1 MADDT
6 FSPGDFDNVLRRV
19 DDALAA
25 GEDKDEVEAW
35 ALGWIADRYG
45 TNFGTL
51 GAVRRANLAE
61 GGEGGKLRGMAQ
73 GATFGLADELTGAW
87 KFISALA
94 PGGRP
99 IGEAG
104 QAYREGQQRSQAG
117 VERFRREHPVQAA
130 LSEVAGGLLVPGLGT
145 VGLARAGA
153 PVFRGLSSASRVARA
168 GSGGLLGTAGAT
180 THLAGEAEP
189 GFRSRVSAG
198 VPTWAGGEAPG
209 WIHPL
214 SAAAGGA
221 FSAASPISR
230 AMGGP
235 TATQAR
241 VRGPL
246 PYKLQSPIVRTPP
259 PVQGPRPQPGKVA
272 ELLEPVR
279 QTGQAVADKIPVR
292 LRSPLAKVPEGEF
305 FGRPQGQATGEILA
319 EQTGRGV
326 VPPPITASRPT
337 TGRVATTEDG
347 YKFFETPDGKW
358 VDNLDPSGRD
368 MTFNSLAELE
378 AAPIG
383 VTIERAGAAVRPPTP
398 RPLPMRGAQG
408 GTTDVAGEVGA
419 VVNRAKT
426 QREGLEAAL
435 EVDKQAVY
443 GPLDALYATPITRT
457 ATGRIRPQGWATDA
471 AVGAGHATEEVI
483 DAARADARKL
493 AGFLKAKG
501 LDRVFSGRTVHSQA
515 DKEALAQA
523 GALLR
528 TKTDNGLNPSIKGM
542 QALRR
547 SLINITR
554 GQTAPEAAHK
564 ALDDVEDI
572 IRRMFPELEAADEI
586 FKRSRQ
592 QLDGFNLGAKKSSR
606 TLSFRNPDVELGL
619 GTSVD
624 ELRHSID
631 EVMEIVKNTGGDL
644 AQQQAVASQFLDGV
658 FHRTILA
665 PLQTRQR
672 TQVIRKLQEMMG
684 PGGDRTWLRTFFER
698 APNPKAAFEEFE
710 RQFARDIPA
719 AVKLMEGLAGG
730 LGRGVREFGLAA
742 GGLLGKG
749 ITKTPEVTTP
759 NSPGLLGR

>member
-6 FSPGDFDNVLRRV
+6 FSPGDFDTVLSRV

-45 TNFGTL
+45 TNFRTL
-51 GAVRRANLAE
+51 GEVRRANLAE

-73 GATFGLADELTGAW
+73 GATFGLADEGVGIW
-87 KFISALA
+87 EGIKALA
-94 PGGRP
+94 PGGVTP
-99 IGEAG
+99 GEA
-104 QAYREGQQRSQAG
+104 YSEGQQRSQAG
-117 VERFRREHPVQAA
+117 VERFRREHPVQAGF
-130 LSEVAGGLLVPGLGT
+130 SEAAGGLLVPGLGT

-153 PVFRGLSSASRVARA
+153 PVFRGLSSASRLARA
-168 GSGGLLGTAGAT
+168 GSGGLLGTVGAT

-221 FSAASPISR
+221 FSAASPMSR
-230 AMGGP
+230 AAGGP

-246 PYKLQSPIVRTPP
+246 PYKPQSPIVRTPP

-279 QTGQAVADKIPVR
+279 QAGQAVADKIPVR
-292 LRSPLAKVPEGEF
+292 LRSPLARVPEGEF

-326 VPPPITASRPT
+326 VPPPITAPRP
-337 TGRVATTEDG
+337 R
-347 YKFFETPDGKW
+347 P
-358 VDNLDPSGRD
+358 
-368 MTFNSLAELE
+368 
-378 AAPIG
+378 
-383 VTIERAGAAVRPPTP
+383 RPPG
-398 RPLPMRGAQG
+398 PLPMRGAQG

-419 VVNRAKT
+419 VVNRART

-435 EVDKQAVY
+435 EVDRQAVY
-443 GPLDALYATPITRT
+443 GPLDALYSPPTTKTP
-457 ATGRIRPQGWATDA
+457 TGQFRAEGWATDA

-493 AGFLKAKG
+493 AKYLKTNH
-501 LDRVFSGRTVHSQA
+501 LDRVFSGSTVTSKA
-515 DKEALAQA
+515 DKEAIRQV
-523 GALLR
+523 GRLLR
-528 TKTDNGLNPSIKGM
+528 TKTDNGLNPSMKGM

-547 SLINITR
+547 ALRNITR
-554 GQTAPEAAHK
+554 GKTAPQTAHQ
-564 ALDDVEDI
+564 ALDDVDDI
-572 IRRMFPELEAADEI
+572 IRRMFPELEGADEI

-592 QLDGFNLGAKKSSR
+592 QLDAFNLGADKARRGTTISFQTPKID
-606 TLSFRNPDVELGL
+606 LSIDG
-619 GTSVD
+619 SVD
-624 ELRHSID
+624 DLSHSID

-644 AQQQAVASQFLDGV
+644 AQQQEVASQFLDGV

-719 AVKLMEGLAGG
+719 AVKLASDWFSKG
-730 LGRGVREFGLAA
+730 GRGLREFGLL
-742 GGLLGKG
+742 GVGVVGKG
-749 ITKTPEVTTP
+749 ATKTPDARDP
-759 NSPGLLGR
+759 SGLLNMGFREPDSPQ